1 MISEEQIQKY
11 FDDLQNKYLQIKNA
25 DELITFLNTFELKAE
40 YLYVFKDQND
50 DDSSGLEDHC
60 IDDWIESQFE
70 INPYEERSGYI
81 VRAVVA
87 PKHALAPISNVED
100 FIKQELMI
108 FLENLDY
115 EIVKNEVIYDNKIKI
130 DNLQLCSDYERERI
144 SKFGLSIHNVIFY
157 FKPLNIFLGASE
169 NEYSDG
175 NWNFNDFYKV
185 EQRSKNIVVWEKSE

>member
-25 DELITFLNTFELKAE
+25 DELITFLTVYELKAE

-70 INPYEERSGYI
+70 INPYEERS
-81 VRAVVA
+81 

-100 FIKQELMI
+100 FIKQELTI
-108 FLENLDY
+108 SLENLDY

-130 DNLQLCSDYERERI
+130 DNLQLCSDYERERT

-157 FKPLNIFLGASE
+157 FKPLNIFLGATE
-169 NEYSDG
+169 NEFSDG
-175 NWNFNDFYKV
+175 NWNFDDFYKV
-185 EQRSKNIVVWEKSE
+185 EQRIKNIVIWKKSE